1 MAIQLPNS
9 ERYQPGIYIYIIDRY
24 MINRGYSTSG
34 QCILDLLNE
43 SCKNDKNEALAEFL
57 SFLHDEFNKS
67 NIHWPRV
74 LYHIY
79 NMTTERMVTTK
90 VSEIIFN
97 LSLIRPYWNGMF
109 EVSTSVFQNQYRST
123 LPKVGPS
130 PCRTIFNS
138 LIQNGNLINFYLVP
152 CPQNAKIWLITCRPI
167 SQSQRQWPASRKWS
181 RSTFLKNT
189 ELPPSFLSI

>member
-1 MAIQLPNS
+1 MPGLNDFNDNS
-9 ERYQPGIYIYIIDRY
+9 IFRRAVKYTTCILIH
-24 MINRGYSTSG
+24 RGYSTSG

-43 SCKNDKNEALAEFL
+43 SSKNDKNEALAEFL

-130 PCRTIFNS
+130 PCRTIYVNYFIDPKRQLDQFLS
-138 LIQNGNLINFYLVP
+138 CHMPQKCKNLINNL
-152 CPQNAKIWLITCRPI
+152 
-167 SQSQRQWPASRKWS
+167 
-181 RSTFLKNT
+181 
-189 ELPPSFLSI
+189 